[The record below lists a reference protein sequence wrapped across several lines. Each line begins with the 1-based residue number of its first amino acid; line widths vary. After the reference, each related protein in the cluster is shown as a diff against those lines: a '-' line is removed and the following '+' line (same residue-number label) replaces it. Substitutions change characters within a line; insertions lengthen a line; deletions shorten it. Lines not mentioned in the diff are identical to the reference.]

1 MRFTY
6 EVKGGMYIYKGPQ
19 GHGGIAYSLDQVN
32 KRLAKAFGTSG
43 YELVRS

>member
-6 EVKGGMYIYKGPQ
+6 EVKNGMYIYKGPR

-32 KRLAKAFGTSG
+32 ERLTKAYGAGG
-43 YELVRS
+43 YELLQA

>member
-6 EVKGGMYIYKGPQ
+6 EVKCGMYIYKGPQ
-19 GHGGIAYSLDQVN
+19 GHGGIAYSLDQIN
-32 KRLAKAFGTSG
+32 QRLTKAFGASG